1 MGELTPSPSSDDEQ
15 NRIEDARNSLL
26 AHYSSKSTNQT
37 AILLGLAILFFAD
50 IQVALIMFPSKWERI
65 WFLVLSAGCIIF
77 IGMRAVGRLI
87 AYGELATNV
96 VHVKIADRDAIGG
109 FLSFDFE
116 KYRLSSQDDI
126 DKFKQYIRRLLIK
139 KSEQGKESAE
149 KYIELIVESIKNLDL
164 APTYLKRV
172 DISAQF
178 HRYLVRYKEKQ
189 KPIYRVRNIIGKWYV
204 KYICYPI
211 VVFLFGL
218 LLYLVL

>member
-1 MGELTPSPSSDDEQ
+1 MGEQPPSPLSEDEQ

-37 AILLGLAILFFAD
+37 AILLGLAIVFFTV
-50 IQVALIMFPSKWERI
+50 IQVALIISSKWERI
-65 WFLVLSAGCIIF
+65 WFLVLSAGFIIF
-77 IGMRAVGRLI
+77 IGTRAVGRLI

-96 VHVKIADRDAIGG
+96 VHVKIADRDKIGN

-116 KYRLSSQDDI
+116 KYKLSSQNDI
-126 DKFKQYIRRLLIK
+126 DKFKQHIRNLLIK
-139 KSEQGKESAE
+139 KSDQGEEPTE
-149 KYIELIVESIKNLDL
+149 KYIESVVESIKNLDL
-164 APTYLKRV
+164 APTYLKRL

-204 KYICYPI
+204 KYVCYPI

>member
-1 MGELTPSPSSDDEQ
+1 MGEQPPSPLSEDEQ

-37 AILLGLAILFFAD
+37 AILLGLAIVFFTV
-50 IQVALIMFPSKWERI
+50 IQVALIISSKWERI
-65 WFLVLSAGCIIF
+65 WFLVLSAGFIIF
-77 IGMRAVGRLI
+77 IGTRAVGRLI

-96 VHVKIADRDAIGG
+96 VHVKIADRDKIGN

-116 KYRLSSQDDI
+116 KYKLSSQNDI
-126 DKFKQYIRRLLIK
+126 DKFKQHIRNLLIK
-139 KSEQGKESAE
+139 KSDQGEEPTE
-149 KYIELIVESIKNLDL
+149 KYIESVVESIKNLDL
-164 APTYLKRV
+164 APTYLKRL

-204 KYICYPI
+204 KYVCYPI

-218 LLYLVL
+218 ILYLVL